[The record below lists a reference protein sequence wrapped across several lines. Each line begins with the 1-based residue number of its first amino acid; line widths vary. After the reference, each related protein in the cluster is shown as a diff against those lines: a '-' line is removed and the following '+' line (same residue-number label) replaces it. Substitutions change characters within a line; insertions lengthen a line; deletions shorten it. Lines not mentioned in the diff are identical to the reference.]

1 MMRFSK
7 PCSVDQAAFVDQLGG
22 QAMSPIVGE
31 CSLIL
36 HLKFELL
43 YKATIPRGWP
53 LLSLL
58 VSGLRSPGPGYP
70 FVKSLAVDAGDL

>member
-22 QAMSPIVGE
+22 QAMSPIVGK

-53 LLSLL
+53 AELAGFRIAISW
-58 VSGLRSPGPGYP
+58 SGLP
-70 FVKSLAVDAGDL
+70 VCKSLTVDAGDL